1 MATPVNAS
9 NFKQN
14 RKRIQPG
21 LIFVYAA
28 LILISCVC
36 IVPLYWMLRS
46 SVMSN
51 GEIFLYPPIFF
62 PKNIRIDNYRKAFES
77 FDAMKYFLNTLRI
90 LIPCVIGTVATS
102 AMAGYALARIR
113 LPGKRFWFALVV
125 ASMILPGHV
134 TLIPQYVTYSKL
146 DMINSY
152 WPFYFGAWLGGG
164 ATNVFLMRQFMMTI
178 PKDYDEAAYL
188 DGANRMQI
196 FVRVILPMI
205 VPILITVSIF
215 SFMGYW
221 NDFQGPLIYLQTD
234 DNFTLALG
242 MMLFRSEKSNKH
254 NLMMAAGMVMVV
266 PAIILYGIGQ
276 RYFIEGINLTGIKG

>member
-1 MATPVNAS
+1 MATPVNAP
-9 NFKQN
+9 NFKLN
-14 RKRIQPG
+14 RKKTRPG
-21 LIFVYAA
+21 LILVYAA

-51 GEIFLYPPIFF
+51 GEIFQYPPIFF
-62 PKNIRIDNYRKAFES
+62 PKNVRFDNYRKAFES

-113 LPGKRFWFALVV
+113 LPGKRIWFALVV

-146 DMINSY
+146 GMINSY
-152 WPFYFGAWLGGG
+152 WPFYFGAWFGGG

-188 DGANRMQI
+188 DGANRMHI
-196 FVRVILPMI
+196 FIRVILPMI

-234 DNFTLALG
+234 NNFSLALG

-276 RYFIEGINLTGIKG
+276 KYFIEGINLTGIKG

>member
-1 MATPVNAS
+1 M
-9 NFKQN
+9 
-14 RKRIQPG
+14 QPG

>member
-9 NFKQN
+9 NFKLN